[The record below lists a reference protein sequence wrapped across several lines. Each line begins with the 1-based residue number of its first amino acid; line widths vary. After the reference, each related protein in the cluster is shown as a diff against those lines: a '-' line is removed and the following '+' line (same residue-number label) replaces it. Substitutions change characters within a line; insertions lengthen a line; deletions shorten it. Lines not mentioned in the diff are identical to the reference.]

1 MTHGNSALYNNQRL
15 KTKRIF
21 RKSAVPR
28 CIGGRFACRPALMI
42 DRFDK
47 LAAAVATSSSSGKGD
62 VIMANHTVSTPTH
75 ERCVTSYAA
84 RTQYKPGV
92 VHPPHIKVKDAIDIH
107 CHTHEGQQ
115 DPFALARRA
124 SLAEMKGLLFKSIPG
139 DDPVAA
145 TQAVQDD
152 VSRWAEKERVAP
164 ITCWS
169 SYVCGR
175 QMAPI
180 SAKTVSDMVD
190 RGITAV
196 WLPVFTHVI
205 TMSTVGTYGRFMQS
219 RNAPAWTGPLTW
231 DEAMQVGHY
240 DLDENGKLKPEVR
253 DIVHLCADRDVALF
267 FGHATHNE
275 IYRLAEEVDK
285 VGLKRAVIDHPYS
298 PFLNVSPEMMKELA
312 PLGILFNFTWD
323 ELSPLLGVDPQ
334 IMYNTIREVGPEHF
348 TLSSDAGEPLFP
360 DSVEAMR
367 LVRGY
372 MEAFGLSQEELYT
385 VCTRNPAKV
394 VGLELN

>member
-1 MTHGNSALYNNQRL
+1 
-15 KTKRIF
+15 
-21 RKSAVPR
+21 
-28 CIGGRFACRPALMI
+28 
-42 DRFDK
+42 
-47 LAAAVATSSSSGKGD
+47 
-62 VIMANHTVSTPTH
+62 MAQNIVSTPTH

-115 DPFALARRA
+115 DPYDLARRA

-139 DDPVAA
+139 DDPVKA
-145 TQAVQDD
+145 TQDVQDD
-152 VSRWAEKERVAP
+152 VNRWAEKERRHADHLLVELRVRPANGADLGQDGKRDDRSRHRRNLAARLHPRDYHEHRRHLRTFRPKPQHAGWAGP
-164 ITCWS
+164 I
-169 SYVCGR
+169 
-175 QMAPI
+175 P
-180 SAKTVSDMVD
+180 
-190 RGITAV
+190 
-196 WLPVFTHVI
+196 
-205 TMSTVGTYGRFMQS
+205 
-219 RNAPAWTGPLTW
+219 W
-231 DEAMQVGHY
+231 DEAMKIGHY
-240 DLDENGKLKPEVR
+240 DLDENGKLKPEIR
-253 DIVHLCADRDVALF
+253 DIVHLCADRNVALF
-267 FGHATHNE
+267 FGHATHAE
-275 IYRLAEEVDK
+275 IYKLAEEVDK
-285 VGLKRAVIDHPYS
+285 VGLKRAVIDHPFS

-312 PLGILFNFTWD
+312 PAGILFNFTWD

-372 MEAFGLSQEELYT
+372 MEAFGLNQDELYT
-385 VCTRNPAKV
+385 VCTKNPAKV